1 MSEPNPYEKLGL
13 KQDATFDQIQEARNR
28 LATQYN
34 GDSQHLN
41 MVEEAYD
48 AILMERLRMRQEG
61 KIKVPEGIKF
71 AERLSQAP
79 QKPSQS
85 PKTQS
90 PSWLEKLRD
99 RPSPKDILLPG
110 GLFLSLSGLSV
121 VYPTVGA
128 QLLQVVLMV
137 GVCLSIYFI
146 RRKEQNFS
154 RAILLTGAG
163 LIVGLVVGGLLAN
176 LLISPLNQI
185 NIQAEQFSTVVT
197 FVVLWL
203 VSSFLR

>member
-71 AERLSQAP
+71 AERISQAP

-85 PKTQS
+85 PKMQA

-197 FVVLWL
+197 FVILWL

>member
-1 MSEPNPYEKLGL
+1 MSEPNSYEKLGL

-79 QKPSQS
+79 QKQNQS
-85 PKTQS
+85 PKMQS

-163 LIVGLVVGGLLAN
+163 LIVGLVVGGLLAS
-176 LLISPLNQI
+176 LLISPLSQI

>member
-1 MSEPNPYEKLGL
+1 MSEPNPYEKLGV

-28 LATQYN
+28 LVEQHN
-34 GDSQHLN
+34 GDLQHIN

-48 AILMERLRMRQEG
+48 AILMERLRLRQEG

-71 AERLSQAP
+71 AERLT
-79 QKPSQS
+79 QS
-85 PKTQS
+85 PPKQNLAPTPQS

-110 GLFLSLSGLSV
+110 GLFLSLGSLSV
-121 VYPTVGA
+121 IYPTAGA
-128 QLLQVVLMV
+128 QLLQILLMV

-154 RAILLTGAG
+154 RAILITAAG
-163 LIVGLVVGGLLAN
+163 LIIGLIVGGLLASLLSSPIETIN
-176 LLISPLNQI
+176 L
-185 NIQAEQFSTVVT
+185 QAEQFSTIVT

>member
-71 AERLSQAP
+71 AERLSQPP
-79 QKPSQS
+79 QKQNQS
-85 PKTQS
+85 PKIQS

>member
-1 MSEPNPYEKLGL
+1 MSEPNPYEILGV
-13 KQDATFDQIQEARNR
+13 KQDATFDQIQDARNR
-28 LATQYN
+28 LATQHN
-34 GDSQHLN
+34 GDREQMN
-41 MVEEAYD
+41 IVEEAYD

-71 AERLSQAP
+71 AERLTQAP
-79 QKPSQS
+79 PKPSQT
-85 PKTQS
+85 PKEQS
-90 PSWLEKLRD
+90 PSWLQRLRD
-99 RPSPKDILLPG
+99 RPSSKDILLPG
-110 GLFLSLSGLSV
+110 GLFLSLSGLSI
-121 VYPTVGA
+121 VYPTAGA
-128 QLLQVVLMV
+128 QLLQIVLMV

-146 RRKEQNFS
+146 RRKEQNFG

-176 LLISPLNQI
+176 LLVAPLSQV

-197 FVVLWL
+197 FIVLWL

>member
-1 MSEPNPYEKLGL
+1 MSEPDPYEKLGL

-71 AERLSQAP
+71 AERISQAP

-85 PKTQS
+85 PKMQA

>member
-71 AERLSQAP
+71 AERISQAP

-85 PKTQS
+85 PKMQA

-176 LLISPLNQI
+176 LLIFPLNQI

>member
-1 MSEPNPYEKLGL
+1 MSEPNHYEKLGL

-71 AERLSQAP
+71 AERLSQPP
-79 QKPSQS
+79 QKQNQS
-85 PKTQS
+85 PKMQS

-154 RAILLTGAG
+154 RAILITGAG

>member
-71 AERLSQAP
+71 AERLSQPP
-79 QKPSQS
+79 QKQNQS
-85 PKTQS
+85 PKIQS

-163 LIVGLVVGGLLAN
+163 LIVGLVVGGLLAS

-197 FVVLWL
+197 FIVLWL

>member
-1 MSEPNPYEKLGL
+1 MSEPNPYEILGV
-13 KQDATFDQIQEARNR
+13 KQDATFDQIQEARHR
-28 LATQYN
+28 LATQHN
-34 GDSQHLN
+34 GDLEHLN
-41 MVEEAYD
+41 RLEEAYD

-79 QKPSQS
+79 
-85 PKTQS
+85 PKQNQISTEQS
-90 PSWLEKLRD
+90 PSWLQRLLD
-99 RPSPKDILLPG
+99 RPTPKDILLPG
-110 GLFLSLSGLSV
+110 GLFLSLGGLSV
-121 VYPTVGA
+121 VYFTAGA
-128 QLLQVVLMV
+128 QILQIVLIV

-154 RAILLTGAG
+154 RAILLTTAG
-163 LIVGLVVGGLLAN
+163 LIVGLIVGGLLASV
-176 LLISPLNQI
+176 LTSPLEQI
-185 NIQAEQFSTVVT
+185 NLHAEQFSTIVT

>member
-1 MSEPNPYEKLGL
+1 MSESNPYEKLGL

-34 GDSQHLN
+34 GDSQHLD

-48 AILMERLRMRQEG
+48 AILMERLRLRQEG

-71 AERLSQAP
+71 AERISQAP
-79 QKPSQS
+79 QKPNQS
-85 PKTQS
+85 PKMQS

-146 RRKEQNFS
+146 RRKEQNFG
-154 RAILLTGAG
+154 RAILITGAG
-163 LIVGLVVGGLLAN
+163 LIVGLVLGGLLAN
-176 LLISPLNQI
+176 LLISPLSQI

>member
-71 AERLSQAP
+71 AERISQAP

-85 PKTQS
+85 PKMQA

-203 VSSFLR
+203 VSRFLR

>member
-13 KQDATFDQIQEARNR
+13 KQDATFEQIQEARNR
-28 LATQYN
+28 LATQYD
-34 GDSQHLN
+34 GDSQHLD

-71 AERLSQAP
+71 AERLSQPP
-79 QKPSQS
+79 QKQNQS
-85 PKTQS
+85 PKIQS

-163 LIVGLVVGGLLAN
+163 LIVGLVVGGLLAS
-176 LLISPLNQI
+176 LLISPLSQI

>member
-1 MSEPNPYEKLGL
+1 MSEPDPYEKLGL

-28 LATQYN
+28 LATQHD
-34 GDSQHLN
+34 GDSQHLD

-71 AERLSQAP
+71 AERISQAP

-85 PKTQS
+85 PKMQA

>member
-1 MSEPNPYEKLGL
+1 
-13 KQDATFDQIQEARNR
+13 
-28 LATQYN
+28 
-34 GDSQHLN
+34 
-41 MVEEAYD
+41 
-48 AILMERLRMRQEG
+48 MRQEG

-79 QKPSQS
+79 
-85 PKTQS
+85 PKQNQTPVQQS
-90 PSWLEKLRD
+90 PSWLQSLLD

-110 GLFLSLSGLSV
+110 GLFLSLGGLSV
-121 VYPTVGA
+121 VYPIAGA
-128 QLLQVVLMV
+128 QLLQLALMV

-163 LIVGLVVGGLLAN
+163 LIVGLVAGGLLAS
-176 LLISPLNQI
+176 LLTSPLAQLHL
-185 NIQAEQFSTVVT
+185 QPEQFSTIVT
-197 FVVLWL
+197 FVILWL

>member
-1 MSEPNPYEKLGL
+1 MSEPNPYEILGV

-28 LATQYN
+28 IATQHN
-34 GDSQHLN
+34 GDAEHLKRL
-41 MVEEAYD
+41 EEAYD

-71 AERLSQAP
+71 AERLAQAP
-79 QKPSQS
+79 
-85 PKTQS
+85 PKQNPVTTQQS
-90 PSWLEKLRD
+90 PSWLQRLLD
-99 RPSPKDILLPG
+99 RPSAKDILLPG
-110 GLFLSLSGLSV
+110 GLFLSLGGLSV
-121 VYPTVGA
+121 IYPTAGA
-128 QLLQVVLMV
+128 QLLQLVLIV

-154 RAILLTGAG
+154 RAILLTAAG
-163 LIVGLVVGGLLAN
+163 LIVGLVVGGLLAS
-176 LLISPLNQI
+176 LLTSPLTQLHL
-185 NIQAEQFSTVVT
+185 QAEQFSTIIT

>member
-1 MSEPNPYEKLGL
+1 MSEPNPYEKLGV

-28 LATQYN
+28 LVEQHN
-34 GDSQHLN
+34 GDLEHLN

-71 AERLSQAP
+71 AERLAPPPKQNQAP
-79 QKPSQS
+79 IQ
-85 PKTQS
+85 QS
-90 PSWLEKLRD
+90 PSWLDRLRD

-110 GLFLSLSGLSV
+110 GLFLSLSGLSII
-121 VYPTVGA
+121 YPTAGA

-137 GVCLSIYFI
+137 GVVLSIYFV
-146 RRKEQNFS
+146 RRKEQNFG
-154 RAILLTGAG
+154 RAILLTAAG
-163 LIVGLVVGGLLAN
+163 LIVGLVAGGLLAS
-176 LLISPLNQI
+176 LLASPLEQI
-185 NIQAEQFSTVVT
+185 NIQSEQFSTVVT

>member
-1 MSEPNPYEKLGL
+1 MSEPNPYEKLGV

-28 LATQYN
+28 LVEQHN
-34 GDSQHLN
+34 GDLQHLE

-71 AERLSQAP
+71 AERLA
-79 QKPSQS
+79 QS
-85 PKTQS
+85 PPKQNLAPTQQS

-110 GLFLSLSGLSV
+110 GLFLSLGSLSV
-121 VYPTVGA
+121 IYPTVGA
-128 QLLQVVLMV
+128 QLLQILLMV

-154 RAILLTGAG
+154 RAILLTAAG
-163 LIVGLVVGGLLAN
+163 LIVGLIVGGLLASLLSSPIESIN
-176 LLISPLNQI
+176 L
-185 NIQAEQFSTVVT
+185 QAKQFSTVVT
-197 FVVLWL
+197 FLVLWL

>member
-71 AERLSQAP
+71 AERISQAP
-79 QKPSQS
+79 QKPNPS
-85 PKTQS
+85 PKIQS

-163 LIVGLVVGGLLAN
+163 LIVGLVLGGLLAS
-176 LLISPLNQI
+176 LLISPLSQI

-197 FVVLWL
+197 FFVLWL

>member
-1 MSEPNPYEKLGL
+1 MSEPNPYEKLGV

-28 LATQYN
+28 LVTQHE
-34 GDSQHLN
+34 GDLQHLN

-79 QKPSQS
+79 
-85 PKTQS
+85 PKQNQTPVQQS
-90 PSWLEKLRD
+90 PSWLQSLLD

-110 GLFLSLSGLSV
+110 GLFLSLGGLSV
-121 VYPTVGA
+121 VYPTAGA
-128 QLLQVVLMV
+128 QLLQLALMV

-163 LIVGLVVGGLLAN
+163 LIVGLVTGGLLAS
-176 LLISPLNQI
+176 LLTSPLGQLSL
-185 NIQAEQFSTVVT
+185 QPEQFSTIVT

>member
-1 MSEPNPYEKLGL
+1 MSEPNHYEKLGL

-71 AERLSQAP
+71 AERLSQPP
-79 QKPSQS
+79 QKQNQS

-154 RAILLTGAG
+154 RAILITGAG

>member
-1 MSEPNPYEKLGL
+1 MSEPNPYEILGV
-13 KQDATFDQIQEARNR
+13 KQDATFDQIQDARNR
-28 LATQYN
+28 LATQHN
-34 GDSQHLN
+34 GDREQLN
-41 MVEEAYD
+41 TVEEAYD

-71 AERLSQAP
+71 AERLAQAP
-79 QKPSQS
+79 PKPSQP
-85 PKTQS
+85 PKEQS
-90 PSWLEKLRD
+90 PSWLQRLRD
-99 RPSPKDILLPG
+99 RPSSKDVLLPG

-121 VYPTVGA
+121 VYPTAGA
-128 QLLQVVLMV
+128 QLLQIVLMV

-146 RRKEQNFS
+146 RRKEQNFG

-176 LLISPLNQI
+176 LLVNPLSQV

-197 FVVLWL
+197 FTVLWL

>member
-71 AERLSQAP
+71 AERISQAP

-85 PKTQS
+85 PKMQA

-163 LIVGLVVGGLLAN
+163 LIVGLVVGGLLAS

-197 FVVLWL
+197 FIVLWL

>member
-1 MSEPNPYEKLGL
+1 MSEPNSYEKLGL

-79 QKPSQS
+79 QKQNQS
-85 PKTQS
+85 PKMQS

-99 RPSPKDILLPG
+99 RPSLKDILLPG

-154 RAILLTGAG
+154 RAILITGAG

-185 NIQAEQFSTVVT
+185 NIQADQFSTVVT

>member
-34 GDSQHLN
+34 GDSQHVN

-71 AERLSQAP
+71 AERV
-79 QKPSQS
+79 SQS
-85 PKTQS
+85 PQKQNHSPKMQS

-146 RRKEQNFS
+146 RRKEHNFS

-163 LIVGLVVGGLLAN
+163 LIVGLVVGGLLAS
-176 LLISPLNQI
+176 LLISSLSQI

>member
-71 AERLSQAP
+71 AERISQAP

-85 PKTQS
+85 PKMQA

-176 LLISPLNQI
+176 LLIFPLNQI

-197 FVVLWL
+197 FVILWL

>member
-1 MSEPNPYEKLGL
+1 MSEPNPYEKLGV

-28 LATQYN
+28 LATQHN
-34 GDSQHLN
+34 GDVEHLN
-41 MVEEAYD
+41 MLEEAYD

-71 AERLSQAP
+71 AERISQAP
-79 QKPSQS
+79 
-85 PKTQS
+85 PKQNPVSTKQS
-90 PSWLEKLRD
+90 PSWLQSLLD

-110 GLFLSLSGLSV
+110 GLFLSLGGLSV
-121 VYPTVGA
+121 VYSTAGA
-128 QLLQVVLMV
+128 QLLQVALMV

-163 LIVGLVVGGLLAN
+163 LIVGLVVGGLLAS
-176 LLISPLNQI
+176 LLTVSLNQLDF
-185 NIQAEQFSTVVT
+185 QPEQFSTVVT
-197 FVVLWL
+197 FIILWL

>member
-48 AILMERLRMRQEG
+48 AILMERLRMRQVG

-71 AERLSQAP
+71 AERISQAP

-85 PKTQS
+85 PKMQS

-154 RAILLTGAG
+154 RAILITGAG